1 VNTTL
6 KYYEE
11 NAAELSSRYET
22 AQLDHLYMDCSNH
35 FASGAKLLE
44 LGCGSGRDAA
54 HLSLLGYQ
62 IKGIDGSAE
71 LIKNALENHPEL
83 DGKLGQLVLP
93 AELPFADHEF
103 DGFYSIA
110 CFMHFSQSDLN
121 KILSEAVRVLK
132 PEGRGLVSVPARRPD
147 LSVDGIDQHGRVFNV
162 LPAEQWLELFKSA
175 GFKAKSGPEQPDGAG
190 REGITW
196 LNFLLEL

>member
-1 VNTTL
+1 MNSTL

-11 NAAELSSRYET
+11 NATELSSRYET

-35 FASGAKLLE
+35 FVSGTKLLE

-54 HLSLLGYQ
+54 HLSLLGYD
-62 IKGIDGSAE
+62 ISGIDGSAE
-71 LIKNALENHPEL
+71 LIKKALENHPEL
-83 DGKLGQLVLP
+83 DGKLSQLILP
-93 AELPFADHEF
+93 AQLPFADQEF

-121 KILSEAVRVLK
+121 KILSEVIRVLK
-132 PEGRGLVSVPARRPD
+132 PDGRGLVSVPARRPD
-147 LSVDGIDQHGRVFNV
+147 VNIDGLDRHGRVFNV
-162 LPAEQWLELFKSA
+162 LPSEQWLAIFQQA
-175 GFKAKSGPEQPDGAG
+175 GFKAKAGPEQPDGAG

-196 LNFLLEL
+196 LNYLLEL